1 MSRYALQYQMDIFV
15 NYDGVTYD
23 FMTNSTSLE
32 GSDASLQENVTSYW
46 ISPSDGQ
53 DIDLSNLQDD
63 FYTKTNSQLSS
74 GSHFDMAD
82 GKSCYLLLFATFQP
96 VNEAKEVVIVFLP
109 FTLRLS
115 LLLAVIFA
123 PAVFQNN
130 NEPPI

>member
-1 MSRYALQYQMDIFV
+1 MDIFV

-46 ISPSDGQ
+46 SIPSDGQ
-53 DIDLSNLQDD
+53 GIDLSHLQDD

-82 GKSCYLLLFATFQP
+82 GKSCYLLLFATLQP
-96 VNEAKEVVIVFLP
+96 VNEAKEAVIVFLP
-109 FTLRLS
+109 FTLLLS
-115 LLLAVIFA
+115 LAAGGDLCL
-123 PAVFQNN
+123 AVFQNN
-130 NEPPI
+130 NETLI